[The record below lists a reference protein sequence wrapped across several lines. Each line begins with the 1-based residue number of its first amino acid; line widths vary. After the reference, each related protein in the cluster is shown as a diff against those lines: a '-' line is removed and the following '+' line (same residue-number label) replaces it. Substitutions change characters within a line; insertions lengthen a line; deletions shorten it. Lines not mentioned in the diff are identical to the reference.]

1 MIYIKESNKI
11 VVGMDEGMTVWSNET
26 YELLKMIK
34 GVKCNY
40 RHPLVQID
48 EDRVMCGDCRIFYLV
63 NITKGN
69 VELTIEEEDLWHIYS
84 MMYLKKDNLVII
96 GTNDGDFCVFDIE
109 TCDYKII
116 KGTHTSSINDM
127 VLLDDGTFVSCSND
141 GLINLN
147 KIVFK

>member
-1 MIYIKESNKI
+1 
-11 VVGMDEGMTVWSNET
+11 
-26 YELLKMIK
+26 
-34 GVKCNY
+34 
-40 RHPLVQID
+40 
-48 EDRVMCGDCRIFYLV
+48 
-63 NITKGN
+63 
-69 VELTIEEEDLWHIYS
+69 

-147 KIVFK
+147 KIVFKQERILKLIFNYFLSLKIILLNFKV

>member
-1 MIYIKESNKI
+1 MQIN
-11 VVGMDEGMTVWSNET
+11 EG
-26 YELLKMIK
+26 
-34 GVKCNY
+34 
-40 RHPLVQID
+40 
-48 EDRVMCGDCRIFYLV
+48 RVMCGDCRIFYLV

-69 VELTIEEEDLWHIYS
+69 VELTIKEEDLWHIYS

-141 GLINLN
+141 GLINFN